1 MSIAP
6 PVSQEVA
13 DDVVALIQAPGTLGL
28 SNSVI
33 MADGGRGLVLDTM
46 LLPEMSRSI
55 ADTAARMGT
64 QVDTVLHSH
73 HHIDH
78 CGGNSCFRGARI
90 VAHPQTVADIKQ
102 MLDNITVFD
111 WLMPQFAGRFA
122 DLEVQIPEPVD
133 PGELEIPGNGQVL
146 VFGPSHS
153 FLDIAIWFPGKRL
166 LVAADLCINGVTPL
180 AIHGSQVGWAEAL
193 ADLRGLN
200 PDVVVP
206 GHGPVT
212 TARTLD
218 ELRDYLVRLTGAGES
233 AMREGATA
241 EEAVAQFD
249 AGPVGEWLD
258 GERTKQNLAKAIDE
272 ARERAGYL
280 PGVGPL
286 GKTEPINLAKAEE
299 Q

>member
-1 MSIAP
+1 MSFDA

-13 DDVVALIQAPGTLGL
+13 DGVVAVIQAPGTLGL

-33 MADGGRGLVLDTM
+33 MTEGGRSLVLDTM

-64 QVDTVLHSH
+64 RIDTVLHSH

-78 CGGNSCFRGARI
+78 CGGNSAFGGARV
-90 VAHPQTVADIKQ
+90 VAHQQTVADIKQ
-102 MLDNITVFD
+102 MLDNVTVFD

-122 DLEVQIPEPVD
+122 DLDVRIPEPVD
-133 PGELEIPGNGQVL
+133 LGTVDIPGGGQVL

-153 FLDIAIWFPGKRL
+153 FLDAAIWFPARRL
-166 LVAADLCINGVTPL
+166 LLTADLCLNGVIPL
-180 AIHGSQVGWAEAL
+180 AIHGSQAGWAEAL
-193 ADLRGLN
+193 ADLRALD

-212 TARTLD
+212 TAGTLD
-218 ELRDYLVRLTGAGES
+218 ELRDYLLRLTAAGE
-233 AMREGATA
+233 AAAREGATVDDA
-241 EEAVAQFD
+241 LAQFD
-249 AGPVGEWLD
+249 AGPAAEWLEGD
-258 GERTKQNLAKAIDE
+258 RTRQNLIKAIDE

-286 GKTEPINLAKAEE
+286 GKNETD
-299 Q
+299 

>member
-1 MSIAP
+1 VSITP
-6 PVSQEVA
+6 PASQQVA
-13 DDVVALIQAPGTLGL
+13 EGVVALVQAPGTLGL

-33 MADGGRGLVLDTM
+33 VADGGRALVLDTM
-46 LLPEMSRSI
+46 LLPQMSRSI
-55 ADTAARMGT
+55 ADTAAKMGT
-64 QVDTVLHSH
+64 RVDTVLHSH

-78 CGGNSCFRGARI
+78 CGGNSTFGDARV
-90 VAHPQTVADIKQ
+90 VAHPRTVTDIKQ

-122 DLEVQIPEPVD
+122 DLDVRIPDPVD
-133 PGELEIPGNGQVL
+133 LDTLDIPGDGRAL
-146 VFGPSHS
+146 VFGPGHS
-153 FLDIAIWFPGKRL
+153 FLDVALWFPGERL
-166 LVAADLCINGVTPL
+166 LLTADLCLNGVTPL

-218 ELRDYLVRLTGAGES
+218 ELRDYLLRLTAAGEAAVRDGVTTQD
-233 AMREGATA
+233 AMA
-241 EEAVAQFD
+241 EFD

-258 GERTKQNLAKAIDE
+258 GERTKQNLTKAMDE

-280 PGVGPL
+280 PGAGPP
-286 GKTEPINLAKAEE
+286 GKNGIN
-299 Q
+299 